1 MRTLSGCLLGA
12 IAPGELLVGRHTPS
26 RQEQHKMP
34 VEETFAGDMI
44 KQKQKIEQQAEQQVE
59 NRMPDL
65 NRQVDAAEG
74 AQPAEPQD

>member
-1 MRTLSGCLLGA
+1 
-12 IAPGELLVGRHTPS
+12 
-26 RQEQHKMP
+26 MP